1 MIEGRTG
8 ECVPKNLSEILNLF
22 LTLSNYVI
30 ECKVTGKR
38 INRRAGNGL
47 EIPVLYNCFGPEK
60 AVDQTEKDVKKVTD
74 GVEKRTKNDIK

>member
-1 MIEGRTG
+1 MHLKFEDGNERNKYAVAVMIEGRTG
-8 ECVPKNLSEILNLF
+8 EYVTKNLSEILNLF
-22 LTLSNYVI
+22 LTLSNCVI

-60 AVDQTEKDVKKVTD
+60 AVD
-74 GVEKRTKNDIK
+74 

>member
-1 MIEGRTG
+1 MHLKFEDGNERNKYAVAVMIEGRTG
-8 ECVPKNLSEILNLF
+8 EYVPKNLSEILNLF
-22 LTLSNYVI
+22 LTLSNCVI

-60 AVDQTEKDVKKVTD
+60 AVD
-74 GVEKRTKNDIK
+74 

>member
-1 MIEGRTG
+1 MHLKFEDGNERNKYAVAVMIEGRTG

-60 AVDQTEKDVKKVTD
+60 ALD
-74 GVEKRTKNDIK
+74 